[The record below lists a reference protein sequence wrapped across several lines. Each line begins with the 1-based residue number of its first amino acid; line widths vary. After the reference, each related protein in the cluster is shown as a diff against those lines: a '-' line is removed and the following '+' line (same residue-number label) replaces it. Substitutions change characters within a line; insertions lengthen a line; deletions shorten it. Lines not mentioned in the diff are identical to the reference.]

1 MNTSAGVW
9 IDHRKAIIVT
19 ISDHGDET
27 KEILSNVESQLGRQD
42 GKHSTAP
49 FESQLVLPDDKQQR
63 GFSKN
68 IKVFYDEVIAH
79 VKSVHSVLIFGPG
92 EAKGELQKL
101 MHQNKL
107 DNRDIVV
114 ESADK
119 MWTGQIEAYVKSYF
133 ATIQN
138 AHVKKVPVQ
147 V

>member
-27 KEILSNVESQLGRQD
+27 KEILSNVESQLARLD

-68 IKVFYDEVIAH
+68 LKVFYDEVLAH
-79 VKSVHSVLIFGPG
+79 INSVHSILIFGPG
-92 EAKGELQKL
+92 EAKGELKKY
-101 MHQNKL
+101 MAQNDR
-107 DNRDIVV
+107 DNREIIM

-119 MWTGQIEAYVKSYF
+119 MSTGQIEAFVKTHF
-133 ATIQN
+133 ANEQN
-138 AHVKKVPVQ
+138 AHTSAKRT
-147 V
+147 